1 MFLIFEWTNAE
12 LILKLNI
19 GLKLDEFLIFF
30 KGHTMAM
37 KRQKGS
43 SSQIQLSRTKFSA
56 HHTKVLNI
64 ARLMNLIMTGKCH
77 QSDKLNNFSNLT

>member
-1 MFLIFEWTNAE
+1 MFLIFEWTNAA

-19 GLKLDEFLIFF
+19 GLKRDKFLIFF

-43 SSQIQLSRTKFSA
+43 TSQIQHSRTKFSA

-64 ARLMNLIMTGKCH
+64 ARLMNLIMTEKCL
-77 QSDKLNNFSNLT
+77 QSDKPNNFFNLT

>member
-1 MFLIFEWTNAE
+1 MFLIFEWTNVE

-43 SSQIQLSRTKFSA
+43 TSQIQLSRTKFSA

-64 ARLMNLIMTGKCH
+64 ARLMNLIMTEKCH